1 MDMDEREA
9 ASRTGEHCLSEG
21 IAALPA
27 AGSIE
32 RRHEQ
37 VMEWAVAGGS
47 AAGGSLDRAY
57 AERVV
62 LLAEEEALEPVYAL
76 LLVRCGIGVRELEP
90 PGEENDDLATQPT
103 APDWVEPGTVGL
115 DIALERRLRASFR
128 RFRARLEASETAE
141 AAVRA
146 FLAEPDVG
154 PVSLR

>member
-1 MDMDEREA
+1 MNMDEREPDD
-9 ASRTGEHCLSEG
+9 RTGERCLSEG
-21 IAALPA
+21 VAALPA
-27 AGSIE
+27 AGSME

-47 AAGGSLDRAY
+47 LDRAY
-57 AERVV
+57 AERTV

-90 PGEENDDLATQPT
+90 PDEEHDDLATQPT

-115 DIALERRLRASFR
+115 DVTLERRLRASFR
-128 RFRARLEASETAE
+128 RFRAQLEANETAE

-154 PVSLR
+154 PAQLR